1 MAHTQKHRK
10 SQKPK
15 DRKNVSNRIFS
26 RYAFRSGQMHSI
38 QGMTNFQVDTAESQV
53 FGFYSNTGQGAT
65 EGGPGTGKALLYTP
79 GMSTEV
85 LGTGLKT
92 RDPGDNTE
100 LPAKIIRC
108 KNGDVIVDCYN
119 GNITLRGRNITLDA
133 NGGGQDGQIVL
144 SANRIINAKAPDIR
158 LQGEKVLIDAT
169 NRCDII
175 SKGFFQLKYGF
186 SLAAAHSD
194 MDFGVLAQTI
204 KKDVSFAPR
213 TLEEN
218 ENLIDTPNNPN

>member
-1 MAHTQKHRK
+1 MGRY
-10 SQKPK
+10 KPK
-15 DRKNVSNRIFS
+15 DRKNPENRVFS

-38 QGMTNFQVDTAESQV
+38 HGMANFQVDTAESQV
-53 FGFYSNTGQGAT
+53 FGFYSNTGQGGT

-85 LGTGLKT
+85 LGTGLKV
-92 RDPGDNTE
+92 RNAGDNTE

-186 SLAAAHSD
+186 SLAAAHGD
-194 MDFGVLAQTI
+194 MDFGVLTQTL
-204 KKDVSFAPR
+204 KKDILATPK
-213 TLEEN
+213 TLGDE
-218 ENLIDTPNNPN
+218 

>member
-1 MAHTQKHRK
+1 MGKYKTR
-10 SQKPK
+10 
-15 DRKNVSNRIFS
+15 DRKNVEQRQFA
-26 RYAFRSGQMHSI
+26 RYSLKSGQMHSI
-38 QGMTNFQVDTAESQV
+38 HGMANFEVQTQESQA
-53 FGFYSNTGQGAT
+53 FGLYSNTGQGGT

-79 GMSTEV
+79 GQSLEV

-92 RDPGDNTE
+92 RNAGDNTE

-108 KNGDVIVDCYN
+108 RNGDVIVDCYN

-133 NGGGQDGQIVL
+133 CGGGQDGQIFL
-144 SANRIINAKAPDIR
+144 SVTRIINAKAPDIR

-186 SLAAAHSD
+186 SLAAAQSD
-194 MDFGVLAQTI
+194 MDFVVLAQTI
-204 KKDVSFAPR
+204 KKDVSFKPR
-213 TLEEN
+213 TLEEG
-218 ENLIDTPNNPN
+218 

>member
-1 MAHTQKHRK
+1 MARRK

-15 DRKNVSNRIFS
+15 DRKNVSNRVFG
-26 RYAFRSGQMHSI
+26 RYAFRDGQMHSI

-92 RDPGDNTE
+92 RNAGDNTE

-133 NGGGQDGQIVL
+133 NGGGQDGQINL
-144 SANRIINAKAPDIR
+144 IANRIVDAQAPDIR
-158 LQGEKVLIDAT
+158 LQGEK
-169 NRCDII
+169 NI
-175 SKGFFQLKYGF
+175 S
-186 SLAAAHSD
+186 
-194 MDFGVLAQTI
+194 
-204 KKDVSFAPR
+204 
-213 TLEEN
+213 
-218 ENLIDTPNNPN
+218 

>member
-1 MAHTQKHRK
+1 MAHTQKHR

-15 DRKNVSNRIFS
+15 DRKNVSNRVFS

-92 RDPGDNTE
+92 RSAGDNTE

-108 KNGDVIVDCYN
+108 KNGDVIVECIN

-133 NGGGQDGQIVL
+133 NGGGQDGQINL
-144 SANRIINAKAPDIR
+144 IANRIIDAQAPDIR
-158 LQGEKVLIDAT
+158 LQGEKILVDAT
-169 NRCDII
+169 NRVDII

-186 SLAAAHSD
+186 SLAAAHGD
-194 MDFGVLAQTI
+194 MDFGVLAETL

-213 TLEEN
+213 TLEDN
-218 ENLIDTPNNPN
+218 

>member
-1 MAHTQKHRK
+1 MGRY
-10 SQKPK
+10 KPK
-15 DRKNVSNRIFS
+15 DRKNISNRVFD

-38 QGMTNFQVDTAESQV
+38 HGMANFQVDTQESQF
-53 FGFYSNTGQGAT
+53 FGLYSNTGQGGT
-65 EGGPGTGKALLYTP
+65 EGGPGTGKAVLYTP
-79 GMSTEV
+79 GQSLEV

-92 RDPGDNTE
+92 RNAGDNTE

-133 NGGGQDGQIVL
+133 NGGGQDGQINL
-144 SANRIINAKAPDIR
+144 IGTRIINADAPDIR

-175 SKGFFQLKYGF
+175 AKGFFQLRYGF
-186 SLAAAHSD
+186 CLAAADSD
-194 MDFGVLAQTI
+194 MDFGVLAETL
-204 KKDVSFAPR
+204 KKDVSFTPR
-213 TLEEN
+213 TIEEN
-218 ENLIDTPNNPN
+218 EGLLNDPEDS

>member
-1 MAHTQKHRK
+1 MGRHK

-15 DRKNVSNRIFS
+15 DRKNVSNRVFS

-119 GNITLRGRNITLDA
+119 GNITLRVRNITLDA

>member
-1 MAHTQKHRK
+1 MARHKT
-10 SQKPK
+10 QKPK

-79 GMSTEV
+79 GLSTEV

-92 RDPGDNTE
+92 RSAGDNTE

-133 NGGGQDGQIVL
+133 NGGGQDGQFL
-144 SANRIINAKAPDIR
+144 AKATRVATIDAPDVR
-158 LQGEKVLIDAT
+158 LQAEKILIKSD
-169 NRCDII
+169 NQINII
-175 SKGFFQLKYGF
+175 SKGFLELKSGF
-186 SLAAAHSD
+186 LMSA
-194 MDFGVLAQTI
+194 
-204 KKDVSFAPR
+204 SFADESFGTMSQVLKAATTITPP
-213 TLEEN
+213 TL
-218 ENLIDTPNNPN
+218 